1 MTPHPIWLP
10 PCWRRGRANTAPV
23 SPLLL
28 LAPFFLLFELGQLVL
43 CERYVGIKQIER
55 NADPRTLGLGER
67 TALLWTGLIF
77 AYLAWMV
84 MLLFQPAGRV
94 HGLCL
99 LATTGIG
106 YVLRRS
112 CGLKW
117 LLVVLTFEG
126 AIRVGLLFSLCVYA
140 WRHW

>member
-1 MTPHPIWLP
+1 MPF
-10 PCWRRGRANTAPV
+10 
-23 SPLLL
+23 LLL
-28 LAPFFLLFELGQLVL
+28 LAPLFLLFELGQLVV

-55 NADPRTLGLGER
+55 NRDPRTLGLGEFHAFVW
-67 TALLWTGLIF
+67 TSLLLLYGL
-77 AYLAWMV
+77 WMFL
-84 MLLFQPAGRV
+84 LLFQPTARV

-99 LATTGIG
+99 LAITAVGYGI
-106 YVLRRS
+106 RRG

-126 AIRVGLLFSLCVYA
+126 ATRIGLLFSLCVYV